1 MLLSKISTLIDC
13 KKIYNIKK
21 KNTSFNFLSTNSKYI
36 KKNSVLVINKKN
48 NFKKK
53 YVDESIRRGAIAL
66 ITNYYFKNIKIP
78 QFIVKDV
85 NKSLKKLLWT
95 LKKIPPNNIIGVTG
109 TNGKTSVV
117 WNISNILFLSKK
129 NVKSYGTL
137 GFYNNQKKIENSIL
151 TTPEYEILHQKAFT
165 HTKKNIDEFVF
176 EVSSHSISKQR
187 INHFPINIAAI
198 TNISKDH
205 LDFHKTILNYRN
217 TKFKLFTQH
226 LKDDGVAIL
235 NDNIN
240 GIAILKKKLKQK
252 KIKIITYGARKSN
265 VHCYI
270 LNTCHIRD
278 KAKEKVFHEIGRIK
292 KIYRGK
298 NKPIMVMAGCV
309 AQAENQ
315 EVFSRD
321 PYIDIVIG
329 PQSYHKMNDLLES
342 HISEKKFEETEFDSV
357 SKFKY
362 YDGIENKNN
371 SVSAYLTIQEGCDK
385 FCHFCVVPYTRGPE
399 YSRPFNQIVNEA
411 EQLVKNGVKEI
422 TLLGQNVNAYYFQ
435 ENSKEYR
442 ISDLIN
448 HLDKFN
454 EIKRIRYTTSHPKD
468 MTDDL
473 IECYKKSEKLMPLV
487 HLPIQSG
494 SDRILKL
501 MNRKHKVED
510 YLDVYFKI
518 KKLNPDVEFSSDFII
533 GYPGETEKD
542 FSDTLELLEKIRFIN
557 SFSFIFSPRPGTT
570 AANLEMIDNEIAK
583 KRLIIIQEKLFNN
596 QIELNKSMEDKKIE
610 VLVENKLSDQN
621 KLFGRNKYLSS
632 VVFKG
637 SENHIGKLV
646 DVKINNSNQN
656 TLFGEIE
663 TNMKAA

>member
-1 MLLSKISTLIDC
+1 M
-13 KKIYNIKK
+13 KK
-21 KNTSFNFLSTNSKYI
+21 KVFIKTFGCQMNEYDSKRIY
-36 KKNSVLVINKKN
+36 
-48 NFKKK
+48 
-53 YVDESIRRGAIAL
+53 D
-66 ITNYYFKNIKIP
+66 
-78 QFIVKDV
+78 
-85 NKSLKKLLWT
+85 
-95 LKKIPPNNIIGVTG
+95 
-109 TNGKTSVV
+109 
-117 WNISNILFLSKK
+117 
-129 NVKSYGTL
+129 
-137 GFYNNQKKIENSIL
+137 
-151 TTPEYEILHQKAFT
+151 
-165 HTKKNIDEFVF
+165 
-176 EVSSHSISKQR
+176 SISK
-187 INHFPINIAAI
+187 IGY
-198 TNISKDH
+198 
-205 LDFHKTILNYRN
+205 HKS
-217 TKFKLFTQH
+217 
-226 LKDDGVAIL
+226 DDQ
-235 NDNIN
+235 N
-240 GIAILKKKLKQK
+240 
-252 KIKIITYGARKSN
+252 N
-265 VHCYI
+265 VDCYI

-298 NKPIMVMAGCV
+298 NKPIMIVAGCV

-315 EVFSRD
+315 EVLSRD
-321 PYIDIVIG
+321 SYIDIVIG

-342 HISEKKFEETEFDSV
+342 HISEKKIEETEFDSV

-473 IECYKKSEKLMPLV
+473 IECYKKSEKLMPFV